1 MRTLVIAALSLILP
15 LQAFA
20 AEGGVTVLSREAT
33 EYATGIGAIIPPSD
47 GEVDTRKPMTRLE
60 FTLAVTHVLY
70 PNEFEDGCFRDLSPT
85 RTVTYTHLFG
95 DVQKDTWYGKQLCVA
110 LRAGLIK
117 GDRNGN
123 FRPFDVITVAEASK
137 ILSQAYGFLYPSK
150 NPSGLP
156 WYWTSMEALRMRGA
170 LDASYQPS
178 TPVTAGMTAQMFYAL
193 RTAERY
199 PLSRMIGLQT
209 QDVVAALATDAHPT
223 PVKVQVRILTS
234 PTSVIRSSNSD
245 TPMSSGKDMRVL
257 KRSYRLLRQGVQRNP

>member
-20 AEGGVTVLSREAT
+20 AEGRASVLSRETT

-85 RTVTYTHLFG
+85 KSVTYTHLFG

-170 LDASYQPS
+170 LDVSAPPS
-178 TPVTAGMTAQMFYAL
+178 AAITTGMTAQMFYAL
-193 RTAERY
+193 RNAERF
-199 PLSRMIGLQT
+199 PASRMIGHAVTGAVAELPS
-209 QDVVAALATDAHPT
+209 DVALA
-223 PVKVQVRILTS
+223 PVKVRVHIITQPVTTISVSTKPMTS
-234 PTSVIRSSNSD
+234 T
-245 TPMSSGKDMRVL
+245 KDMRAL
-257 KRSYRLLRQGVQRNP
+257 KRSYRLLRQSIEQNP